1 MSSLQSL
8 RCVASKENA
17 QMMLKDKMSIISA
30 SGRPTAKLNP
40 FLESSFRG
48 HCTVANAGLEEAM
61 NVGQKSEQFSLFF
74 KRNKRPAIAC
84 FHIALEFS
92 LNKKFF
98 STNLFLSFLRF
109 PRKVSGYGIE

>member
-17 QMMLKDKMSIISA
+17 QMMLKHKMSIISA

-48 HCTVANAGLEEAM
+48 HFTVANAGLEEAM
-61 NVGQKSEQFSLFF
+61 NVGQKSEQFTEQLF
-74 KRNKRPAIAC
+74 C
-84 FHIALEFS
+84 FLKEINDQL
-92 LNKKFF
+92 LLV
-98 STNLFLSFLRF
+98 STLHSR
-109 PRKVSGYGIE
+109 

>member
-17 QMMLKDKMSIISA
+17 QMMLKHKMSIISA

-48 HCTVANAGLEEAM
+48 HFTVANAGLEEAM
-61 NVGQKSEQFSLFF
+61 NVGQKSEQFTELF
-74 KRNKRPAIAC
+74 C
-84 FHIALEFS
+84 FLKEINDQL
-92 LNKKFF
+92 LLV
-98 STNLFLSFLRF
+98 STLHSR
-109 PRKVSGYGIE
+109 